1 MKILGAETCH
11 TEWNEWLMQRHVWEH
26 ISSHWDGQET
36 VIWNRIQE
44 KKRLGDELS

>member
-26 ISSHWDGQET
+26 ISSHWDGQKT